1 MADDILK
8 TIGLH
13 SKGYGIIPKLIMQD
27 VDINIIGKAIYAYFC
42 SYAGS
47 GDICFPSRDK
57 ICSDLGISHNTYAKY
72 LRQLIDKG
80 YIECAQIKE
89 KGRFSHNIYTICQM
103 VSPQPIS
110 PCTKKTVT
118 ETMVYGEMTPNNNN
132 SLNIN
137 SYSNNNNI
145 SVSKKESKPKN
156 EYENIIN
163 RYTDN
168 GELREALWECIKMRK
183 LNKKPMTDRALKG
196 IMNKLDTLASTDTE
210 KIAILDQSITNSW
223 QGVFPLKQNNGGNNN
238 GFDSNGKNLAEV
250 EAAFRECEF
259 II

>member
-1 MADDILK
+1 MAEDILK
-8 TIGLH
+8 TIELH
-13 SKGYGIIPKLIMQD
+13 SKGYGLIPKLIMQD
-27 VDINIIGKAIYAYFC
+27 TSLHITSKAIYAYFC

-47 GDICFPSRDK
+47 GDICFPSRNK
-57 ICSDLGISHNTYAKY
+57 ICADLGISTDTFGKY
-72 LRQLIDKG
+72 LRQLTEKG
-80 YIECAQIKE
+80 YIECTQIKE
-89 KGRFSHNIYTICQM
+89 NGKFSHNVYTLC
-103 VSPQPIS
+103 STIS
-110 PCTKKTVT
+110 PCPKISDTENTVHGDLDT
-118 ETMVYGEMTPNNNN
+118 NINSTLNN
-132 SLNIN
+132 N

-163 RYTDN
+163 GYTDN
-168 GELREALWECIKMRK
+168 GELREALWEFIKMRK